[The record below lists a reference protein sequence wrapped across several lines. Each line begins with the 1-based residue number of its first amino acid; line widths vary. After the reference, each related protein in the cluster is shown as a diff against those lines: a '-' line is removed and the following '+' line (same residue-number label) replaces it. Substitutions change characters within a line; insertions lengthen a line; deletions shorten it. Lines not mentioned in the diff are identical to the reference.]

1 MPKKYDMVWS
11 DLYSLPKDS
20 VTYHYIIH
28 HFIEV
33 PPVVPQFRFV
43 GKCSIPQNCLF
54 NIEKMM
60 NNQRRFGFTILAQN
74 HIDCPSSTHQLNTLL
89 NQYISCNLINKH
101 ILFSLYTHPE
111 VGRIWN
117 VQGYVDFNV
126 SGV

>member
-1 MPKKYDMVWS
+1 
-11 DLYSLPKDS
+11 
-20 VTYHYIIH
+20 
-28 HFIEV
+28 
-33 PPVVPQFRFV
+33 
-43 GKCSIPQNCLF
+43 
-54 NIEKMM
+54 MM